1 MTIFAVKKG
10 SDTSFLWKAT
20 VRIACV
26 KCDPTTNKIDCYKM
40 LNVKQFLTVF
50 NTFQSHLQVMSSC
63 EEQQEEVRQNPFS
76 DGHNS

>member
-10 SDTSFLWKAT
+10 SDASFLWKAT

-26 KCDPTTNKIDCYKM
+26 KCDPTTNRIDSYKM

-50 NTFQSHLQVMSSC
+50 NTFQAHLQVMVSC
-63 EEQQEEVRQNPFS
+63 EEQQEEV
-76 DGHNS
+76 